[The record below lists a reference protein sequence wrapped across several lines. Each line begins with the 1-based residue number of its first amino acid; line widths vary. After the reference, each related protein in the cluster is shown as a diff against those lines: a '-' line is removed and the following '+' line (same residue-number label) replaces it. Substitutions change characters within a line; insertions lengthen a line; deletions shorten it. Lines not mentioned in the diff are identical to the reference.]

1 MAGTVTPYD
10 MKINVGRGFC
20 RARLPRRAASLHGTP
35 GGEPTPNAPQT
46 ARQGCRALRMVR
58 VILREKNLAIKIYSY
73 YERKNIVMNRKT
85 RRPLATLL
93 AIAMVMGMLLAL
105 PMTASASAMTASQ
118 VAHVINIFDPG
129 NGGAKTGQF
138 SASVNGNTVTVT
150 GNVADA
156 TNALTLYLHDGVTV
170 KWSASF
176 SGRNATYLIHMF
188 AWGTL
193 EIPTGGL
200 IENLEGAGGDVI
212 RGSAAATV
220 KVTGGTVRSKDSIC
234 INGGDV
240 EVTGGR
246 VECEGIRSAI
256 ATSGSINIS
265 GGIVISANGT
275 AIEGNNDSQITISN
289 GVVRGADC
297 AIAANNSV
305 TITGG
310 LLESSGSSA
319 NDATVRAPSL
329 SMSDGIIRN
338 TGAGNG
344 IYNTHMLGITG
355 GTISANSG
363 YAITNGNEQAQWFI
377 NGGFIFAQGN
387 DTVITESAYLGSA
400 VVRMNGEYSIIDS
413 PAVVCAWDNSAG
425 KDEYIID
432 TSTDL
437 KVYPEEATV
446 QWAIEESFVRP
457 PLIIP
462 GLPFGAVSST
472 SFVRPS
478 TVKTYGIRYSY
489 NGNEGFFEIE
499 GIKVIE
505 EEVIAEHTVTFNSN
519 GGSSVASQT
528 VAAGGKVTKPS
539 DPTKTDSTFG
549 GWYSDSELTNAYDF
563 NANVT
568 ANITLYA
575 KWDTAPTT
583 FTVTFN
589 SNGGSAV
596 TSQTVAT
603 GGKVTKPADPTKSGN
618 TFAGWFSNAALT
630 TPYNFDTAVT
640 ANLTLYAKWEA
651 STSGGASLA
660 ETGSMDNFQKSR
672 DYTAGMFNDINED
685 AWYGYNKEKAVANAY
700 EYGLMS
706 GYPDNTF
713 RPTGNITVAEAI
725 TVAARVHRIYTTGA
739 DDFVQGIPW
748 FQVYIDY
755 AISNGIIYASDFTT
769 FNQLATRREMA
780 YIFANALPKSEF
792 TKQNTVNSLPDVS
805 VSTTHSSSIFML
817 YEAGVIGGS
826 DTAGTFNPGNNITRA
841 EAAAIISRVILPS
854 ERFSGRTYG

>member
-1 MAGTVTPYD
+1 
-10 MKINVGRGFC
+10 
-20 RARLPRRAASLHGTP
+20 
-35 GGEPTPNAPQT
+35 
-46 ARQGCRALRMVR
+46 
-58 VILREKNLAIKIYSY
+58 
-73 YERKNIVMNRKT
+73 MNRKT

-93 AIAMVMGMLLAL
+93 AIAMVMGMILVL
-105 PMTASASAMTASQ
+105 PMTASASTASQ
-118 VAHVINIFDPG
+118 IGNYIRYFNPG
-129 NGGAKTGQF
+129 NGGAETGQL
-138 SASVNGNTVTVT
+138 SAAVEGNTVTVT

-156 TNALTLYLHDGVTV
+156 KKGLSLNLNNGVTV
-170 KWSASF
+170 IWRASF
-176 SGRNATYLIHMF
+176 SATNDSCAIQLDGQ
-188 AWGTL
+188 GTL
-193 EIPTGGL
+193 EIPSGGL
-200 IENLEGAGGDVI
+200 IESWGIGFAIAAGATT
-212 RGSAAATV
+212 TV
-220 KVTGGTVRSKDSIC
+220 RVTGGTVRGSYTGIMDG
-234 INGGDV
+234 NV

-246 VECEGIRSAI
+246 VESPYDGYAI
-256 ATSGSINIS
+256 DTNGSINIS
-265 GGIVISANGT
+265 GGIVVSPEGT
-275 AIEGNNDSQITISN
+275 AINGRTDSHITISN
-289 GVVRGADC
+289 GVVRSAYN
-297 AIAANNSV
+297 AISSV
-305 TITGG
+305 GTVSITGG
-310 LLESSGSSA
+310 LLESSGY
-319 NDATVRAPSL
+319 ATVDASYL
-329 SMSDGIIRN
+329 SMSGGIIRN

-363 YAITNGNEQAQWFI
+363 YAITNGNSSVPAEWII

-387 DTVITESAYLGSA
+387 DTVITESAYIGSA
-400 VVRMNGEYSIIDS
+400 VVRINGEYSSINVGGDAII
-413 PAVVCAWDNSAG
+413 CAWDNSAG
-425 KDEYIID
+425 KDEYEAG

-437 KVYPEEATV
+437 KVYPEDATV
-446 QWAIEESFVRP
+446 QWDIEESFVRP

-462 GLPFGAVSST
+462 GLPFGTVSSA
-472 SFVRPS
+472 SFVRPPS
-478 TVKTYGIRYSY
+478 SFKTYGISYSY
-489 NGNEGFFEIE
+489 KGNEGFFEIE

-505 EEVIAEHTVTFNSN
+505 EEVIVEHTVTFNSN

-528 VAAGGKVTKPS
+528 VAAGGKATKPA

-575 KWDTAPTT
+575 KWDTTPTT

-603 GGKVTKPADPTKSGN
+603 GGKVTKPTDPTKSGN

-630 TPYNFDTAVT
+630 TAYNFDTAVT

-660 ETGSMDNFQKSR
+660 ETGSMDNFLQSR
-672 DYTAGMFNDINED
+672 TYTPGMFNDINED

-713 RPTGNITVAEAI
+713 RPTGNITIAEAI

-739 DDFVQGIPW
+739 DDFVQGTPW
-748 FQVYIDY
+748 FQVYVDY
-755 AISNGIIYASDFTT
+755 AISNGIIYASDFAT